1 MPRRRKRD
9 PLAPVVAQPWYIARL
24 VWDAVCSALLP
35 VSLSKISD
43 VVGTFAQHLARTNE
57 RDMRERQLDLLRR
70 DAVVT

>member
-1 MPRRRKRD
+1 
-9 PLAPVVAQPWYIARL
+9 L